1 MPKDSYQLDL
11 FSTSKPTYRI
21 AKPIRLI
28 ECFAGIG
35 AQSKALENLHADFQ
49 SHRISE
55 WAIPSIKAY
64 AAIHCGWTGEAA
76 EGLSLDEMV
85 KMTDGISAN
94 YSEPLTEDQRRKK
107 GAKELATILGAMKA
121 AKDVCPDISKVT
133 GEGLGIEKEGDE
145 RKHCY
150 IMTYSFPC
158 ITEDSLILTK
168 DGYKPYS
175 ELKVGEYVLTKSN
188 TWQRIAKKFYNGIHQ
203 TYILNGDIHCT
214 ANHKFWVRTMIDGK
228 LGDPEF
234 KEAKDLREGDY
245 MGMPI
250 LDDKS
255 AKKLKL
261 KRFAYK
267 TNAPKWLDNRIEAY
281 NYTLSEEIRIRNA
294 VKVVEKDGKRRW
306 EYETDSICEDD
317 CIWYP
322 FRSLVKSTIE
332 PVFNMEVE
340 NDHSY
345 IIQGCISKNCQDLS
359 QAGTLAGMSKGSGSR
374 SGLLWQIERILLE
387 LKDRGERPDVLV
399 MENVPQVH
407 GTRNIK
413 DWQAWVAALDGMGY
427 SSYYKDLNAKD
438 FGIPQNRNR
447 CFMVSILG
455 DYGFEFP
462 RGVELK
468 YPLKGFLQ
476 RKADE
481 CYYLP
486 DDLAKGFERYDED
499 GNPI

>member
-1 MPKDSYQLDL
+1 MPKDNYQLDL

-21 AKPIRLI
+21 TKPIRLI

-35 AQSKALENLHADFQ
+35 AQSKALENLGADFE

-64 AAIHCGWTGEAA
+64 AAIHCGWRGEPL
-76 EGLSLDEMV
+76 EGYTLDEMV
-85 KMTDGISAN
+85 AMTDGISAD
-94 YSEPLTEDQRRKK
+94 YSAPLTEDQRRKK
-107 GAKELATILGAMKA
+107 GAKELSTILGAMKA
-121 AKDVCPDISKVT
+121 AKDACPDISKVT
-133 GEGLGIEKEGDE
+133 GESLGIEKEGE
-145 RKHCY
+145 GRKHCY
-150 IMTYSFPC
+150 IMTYSFP
-158 ITEDSLILTK
+158 
-168 DGYKPYS
+168 
-175 ELKVGEYVLTKSN
+175 
-188 TWQRIAKKFYNGIHQ
+188 
-203 TYILNGDIHCT
+203 
-214 ANHKFWVRTMIDGK
+214 
-228 LGDPEF
+228 
-234 KEAKDLREGDY
+234 
-245 MGMPI
+245 
-250 LDDKS
+250 
-255 AKKLKL
+255 
-261 KRFAYK
+261 
-267 TNAPKWLDNRIEAY
+267 
-281 NYTLSEEIRIRNA
+281 
-294 VKVVEKDGKRRW
+294 
-306 EYETDSICEDD
+306 
-317 CIWYP
+317 
-322 FRSLVKSTIE
+322 
-332 PVFNMEVE
+332 
-340 NDHSY
+340 
-345 IIQGCISKNCQDLS
+345 CQDLS

-413 DWQAWVAALDGMGY
+413 DWQAWVAALDKMGY

-486 DDLAKGFERYDED
+486 DDLAKGFERYDDD
-499 GNPI
+499 GNPT